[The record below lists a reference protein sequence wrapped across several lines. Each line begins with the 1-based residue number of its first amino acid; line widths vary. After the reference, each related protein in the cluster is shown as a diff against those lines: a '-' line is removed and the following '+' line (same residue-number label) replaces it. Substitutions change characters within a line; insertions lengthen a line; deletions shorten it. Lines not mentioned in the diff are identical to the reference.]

1 MITCSRQDGTAPST
15 RQATTPGV
23 HVRHDET
30 QSTKLMRPAI
40 NETDET
46 GRQHSGAARRFST
59 LRTGALLQPHLAD
72 PRKQLYAVDRAHVHV
87 VTCSHVHAPTP
98 DPP

>member
-30 QSTKLMRPAI
+30 QLTKLMRPAI

-46 GRQHSGAARRFST
+46 GGGSTPGPRGAFPRSAQVHFCN
-59 LRTGALLQPHLAD
+59 RT
-72 PRKQLYAVDRAHVHV
+72 
-87 VTCSHVHAPTP
+87 
-98 DPP
+98 

>member
-30 QSTKLMRPAI
+30 QLTKLMRP
-40 NETDET
+40 
-46 GRQHSGAARRFST
+46 GAAA
-59 LRTGALLQPHLAD
+59 LRGREALF
-72 PRKQLYAVDRAHVHV
+72 
-87 VTCSHVHAPTP
+87 HAPHRCTSATALSRSEEAAVCRRP
-98 DPP
+98 CSCSCSYV

>member
-30 QSTKLMRPAI
+30 QSTKLMRPGGS
-40 NETDET
+40 TP
-46 GRQHSGAARRFST
+46 GPRGAFPRSAQVHFCN
-59 LRTGALLQPHLAD
+59 RT
-72 PRKQLYAVDRAHVHV
+72 
-87 VTCSHVHAPTP
+87 
-98 DPP
+98 

>member
-46 GRQHSGAARRFST
+46 QSTKLMRPAINETDETGGGSTPGPRGAFPRSAQVHFCN
-59 LRTGALLQPHLAD
+59 RT
-72 PRKQLYAVDRAHVHV
+72 
-87 VTCSHVHAPTP
+87 
-98 DPP
+98 